1 MFVKRL
7 LGVSFILEKNR
18 NSLMKFHCNH
28 CCQQGSEI
36 LKKIIS
42 FKIRGISAL
51 FKVLDLYTRFTTNWT
66 LLRSPLKLSR

>member
-1 MFVKRL
+1 
-7 LGVSFILEKNR
+7 
-18 NSLMKFHCNH
+18 MKFHCNH

-51 FKVLDLYTRFTTNWT
+51 CARFVYQIYNKLDTVEVTFETV
-66 LLRSPLKLSR
+66 SLKN